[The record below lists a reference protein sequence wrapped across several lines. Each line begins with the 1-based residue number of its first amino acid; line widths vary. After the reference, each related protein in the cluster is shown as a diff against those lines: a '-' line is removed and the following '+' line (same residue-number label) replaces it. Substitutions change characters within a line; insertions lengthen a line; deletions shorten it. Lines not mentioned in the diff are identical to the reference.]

1 MHARSGARALG
12 WTALAL
18 VSGLGWFATGRGLA
32 FRAGFEDAAP
42 GLGFAL
48 AATVVVTLWRW
59 ERQDAARAALERF
72 ECPSCGSR
80 AEVSEAG
87 ASGSSRLRT
96 WACAA
101 CGWSA
106 LER

>member
-1 MHARSGARALG
+1 MRARSGVRAAG
-12 WTALAL
+12 WTALAA
-18 VSGLGWFATGRGLA
+18 VSALGWFATGRGLA
-32 FRAGFEDAAP
+32 FRAGFEDAAA

-59 ERQDAARAALERF
+59 ERQDFLRSSLERL

-80 AEVSEAG
+80 AEATEVGAAG
-87 ASGSSRLRT
+87 TRRLRT

-101 CGWSA
+101 CGWST